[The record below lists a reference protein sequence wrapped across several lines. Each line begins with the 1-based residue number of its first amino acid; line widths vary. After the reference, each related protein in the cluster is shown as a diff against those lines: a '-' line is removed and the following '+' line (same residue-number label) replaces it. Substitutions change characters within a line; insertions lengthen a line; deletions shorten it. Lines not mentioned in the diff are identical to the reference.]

1 MTPTPSKLSDAQAK
15 TVLLTWPASTADLWP
30 PPGGSGRW
38 IRAQPVDGRA
48 KGPRLASP
56 GARLFVTQPDGLWV
70 FFNGVDSCDVVAVE
84 VCGTVQNLN
93 DKRSRYMPSSHSI
106 VLQLSESWCSE
117 LVSVRGGAKRSRR
130 DVSETMAA
138 AGPQQF
144 SVPVRFL
151 RVLYALPN
159 AIYKKWIPE
168 HTPTGYEYFC
178 PHSSLASYNV
188 QKMQVF
194 LRRMS
199 ISSQFYLDP
208 ANVR

>member
-15 TVLLTWPASTADLWP
+15 TILLTWPASTADLWP

-38 IRAQPVDGRA
+38 IRAQ
-48 KGPRLASP
+48 
-56 GARLFVTQPDGLWV
+56 
-70 FFNGVDSCDVVAVE
+70 
-84 VCGTVQNLN
+84 
-93 DKRSRYMPSSHSI
+93 
-106 VLQLSESWCSE
+106 
-117 LVSVRGGAKRSRR
+117 
-130 DVSETMAA
+130 
-138 AGPQQF
+138 
-144 SVPVRFL
+144 
-151 RVLYALPN
+151 LYALPN

-178 PHSSLASYNV
+178 PHSSLASYTV

-208 ANVR
+208 ANFDEIRRNRGPSSHDQSAAVRYFGPKFVQVRVGQITDRARLPTVPDDSHLMRGCRSSSVQRSGL